1 MRSIAVSPALLL
13 AILTGI
19 NFLNYFDR
27 FILSAVLES
36 VRTEYAL
43 SDTDAGVLATAF
55 IFGYFVTSPIF
66 GYFGDRGS
74 RRFLICAGV
83 FVWSLGTVLTA
94 FAPSYG
100 WLIACRVL
108 VGVGEASYAT
118 ISPSLLSDVFPPKSR
133 NFALTVFYVAI
144 PLGAAIG
151 TLFGSWVG
159 ALYGWHYAFIFA
171 GAPGLLL
178 AFALY
183 LLKEPARG
191 AADGLTSVAPASFKE
206 MTSLLRNS
214 SYMLALA
221 GYVCYTFALGA
232 YQHWGQAFL
241 QRVHGMQQTD
251 AGNYFGGVMV
261 VAGLLGT
268 FVGGWLGT
276 QLQRRFNYG
285 YALLLTISTLI
296 ALPFA
301 YLISSLPSTSS
312 VLVCMALAM
321 VLFFFITG
329 PINTVILEA
338 VPVNVRST
346 AMAGSI
352 FAIHAFGDLWSPT
365 IVGRASDAWGG
376 LQYGLGILPF
386 AITMSVTFWG
396 LLTIR
401 LRHPIKPKST

>member
-1 MRSIAVSPALLL
+1 MKGYSVSPMLLL

-27 FILSAVLES
+27 FILSSVLES
-36 VRTEYAL
+36 VRTDFSL
-43 SDTDAGVLATAF
+43 SDTDAGILATAF
-55 IFGYFVTSPIF
+55 ILGYFVTSPIF

-83 FVWSLGTVLTA
+83 FVWSLGTVCSA

-118 ISPSLLSDVFPPKSR
+118 ISPSLLSDVFPAKSR

-144 PLGAAIG
+144 PLGAALG
-151 TLFGSWVG
+151 TLFGSWIG
-159 ALYGWHYAFIFA
+159 SLYGWHYAFIFA

-178 AFALY
+178 AFALF

-191 AADGLTSVAPASFKE
+191 AADGLHSVVPASIKD
-206 MTSLLRNS
+206 MLQLLRNS
-214 SYMLALA
+214 TYMLALA

-241 QRVHGMQQTD
+241 QRVHGLEQTS
-251 AGNYFGGVMV
+251 AGSYFGGVMV

-268 FVGGWLGT
+268 FLGGWLGT
-276 QLQRRFNYG
+276 QLQKRFRYG
-285 YALLLTISTLI
+285 YAMLLTVSTLV
-296 ALPFA
+296 ALPCAFM
-301 YLISSLPSTSS
+301 ISSLPSTNG

-321 VLFFFITG
+321 VLLFFITG

-365 IVGRASDAWGG
+365 VVGRASDAWGG
-376 LQYGLGILPF
+376 LQFGLDILPF
-386 AITMSVTFWG
+386 ALTLAVAFWG
-396 LLTIR
+396 LLLLR
-401 LRHPIKPKST
+401 LRHTPAAHP